1 MHGGLIVGPE
11 CTRDHR
17 PCHNPAVAGTP
28 RSRSLGY
35 YLALPFV
42 YGISL
47 LPFPVLY
54 LLSDVLFFFLY
65 RVLGYRSRVVLANLA
80 SSFPEK
86 PEAECRQIAADF
98 YRWFCDLLLES
109 LKTLT
114 VAPLAVR
121 ERVTFEGMEILR
133 KYADRKQSVIVVL
146 GHFGNWELAGARYSQ
161 EKDLP
166 QLYVIYRPLHDK
178 GFDDLMYR
186 MRTRHGTRLYA
197 MKETSQAMVRDRDL
211 VTATAF
217 IADQTPHAD
226 RAYWLTFLGQDT
238 PVYFG
243 TEATARKFNYPV
255 VYLSITRRGRGHYCM
270 AAETLVENPA
280 GMREGEI
287 TERHTA
293 RLERDIR
300 EHPELWLWTHRR
312 WKHKRPVAMAPVAVS
327 TSP

>member
-1 MHGGLIVGPE
+1 MTG
-11 CTRDHR
+11 TR
-17 PCHNPAVAGTP
+17 T
-28 RSRSLGY
+28 SKSLPY

-47 LPFPVLY
+47 LPFPLLY
-54 LLSDVLFFFLY
+54 RLSDVLFLVIY
-65 RVLGYRSRVVLANLA
+65 RALRYRTRVVLANLK

-86 PEAECRQIAADF
+86 TEAERRQIAADF

-114 VAPLAVR
+114 ITPLAVR
-121 ERVTFEGMEILR
+121 QRVTFEGMEILR
-133 KYADRKQSVIVVL
+133 AYADRKQSVIVVL

-166 QLYVIYRPLHDK
+166 QLYVIYRPLHDT
-178 GFDDLMYR
+178 GFDQLMYR
-186 MRTRHGTRLYA
+186 MRTRHGMRLYT
-197 MKETSQAMVRDRDL
+197 MKETSQAMLRDQAL
-211 VTATAF
+211 VTATGF
-217 IADQTPHAD
+217 IADQTPHPD

-255 VYLSITRRGRGHYCM
+255 VYLSIMQRGRGHYCM
-270 AAETLVENPA
+270 TVETLVEDPSA
-280 GMREGEI
+280 TREGEI

-300 EHPELWLWTHRR
+300 QRPDLWLWTHRR
-312 WKHKRPVAMAPVAVS
+312 WKHQRPVAGSAGQPAGAVS
-327 TSP
+327 TAP

>member
-1 MHGGLIVGPE
+1 VG
-11 CTRDHR
+11 
-17 PCHNPAVAGTP
+17 GTP

-35 YLALPFV
+35 YVALPFV

-47 LPFPVLY
+47 LPFPALY
-54 LLSDVLFFFLY
+54 LLSDFLFLVLY
-65 RVLGYRSRVVLANLA
+65 RIVGYRTRVVLGNLK
-80 SSFPEK
+80 SSFPDRT
-86 PEAECRQIAADF
+86 EAERRRIAADF

-114 VAPLAVR
+114 VTPLAVR
-121 ERVTFEGMEILR
+121 ERVTFEGMDILR
-133 KYADRKQSVIVVL
+133 AYAERKQSVIVVL

-161 EKDLP
+161 ETGIP
-166 QLYVIYRPLHDK
+166 QLYVIYRPLHDR

-186 MRTRHGTRLYA
+186 MRTRHGTKLYA
-197 MKETSQAMVRDRDL
+197 MKETSQSMVRDRNL

-255 VYLSITRRGRGHYCM
+255 VYLSIMQRGRGHYCM
-270 AAETLVENPA
+270 TVETLVEDPA
-280 GMREGEI
+280 TMREGEI
-287 TERHTA
+287 TERHAA

-300 EHPELWLWTHRR
+300 ERPDLWLWTHRR
-312 WKHKRPVAMAPVAVS
+312 WKHKRPVARAANPLN

>member
-1 MHGGLIVGPE
+1 MVSRTP
-11 CTRDHR
+11 TR
-17 PCHNPAVAGTP
+17 
-28 RSRSLGY
+28 RSLGY

-42 YGISL
+42 YGVSL

-54 LLSDVLFFFLY
+54 RLSDVLCFFMF
-65 RVLGYRSRVVLANLA
+65 RIFGYRTRVVLANLL

-86 PEAECRQIAADF
+86 TETERRQITSDF

-114 VAPLAVR
+114 MSPLAVR
-121 ERVTFEGMEILR
+121 QCVTFEGMEIMR
-133 KYADRKQSVIVVL
+133 EYAARKQSVIVVL

-161 EKDLP
+161 ERDLP
-166 QLYVIYRPLHDK
+166 QLYAIYRPLHDK

-186 MRTRHGTRLYA
+186 MRTRHGTKLYT
-197 MKETSQAMVRDRDL
+197 MGETGQSMVRDRAL

-238 PVYFG
+238 PVYYG

-255 VYLSITRRGRGHYCM
+255 VYISIMQRGRGHYCM
-270 AAETLVENPA
+270 TAETLVENPSELA
-280 GMREGEI
+280 AGEI
-287 TERHTA
+287 TRRHTA
-293 RLERDIR
+293 RLERDIHER
-300 EHPELWLWTHRR
+300 PDLWLWTHRR
-312 WKHKRPVAMAPVAVS
+312 WKHQKPVTTPGEGL
-327 TSP
+327 TISP

>member
-1 MHGGLIVGPE
+1 MG
-11 CTRDHR
+11 
-17 PCHNPAVAGTP
+17 GTP

-35 YLALPFV
+35 YVALPFV

-47 LPFPVLY
+47 LPFRALY
-54 LLSDVLFFFLY
+54 LLSDVLFLVLY
-65 RVLGYRSRVVLANLA
+65 RIVGYRTRVVLGNLK
-80 SSFPEK
+80 SSFPDK
-86 PEAECRQIAADF
+86 TDAERRRIAADF

-114 VAPLAVR
+114 VTPLAVR
-121 ERVTFEGMEILR
+121 ERVTFEGMDILR
-133 KYADRKQSVIVVL
+133 AYAERKQSVIVVL

-161 EKDLP
+161 ETGIP
-166 QLYVIYRPLHDK
+166 QLYVIYRPLHDR
-178 GFDDLMYR
+178 GFDDLMHR
-186 MRTRHGTRLYA
+186 MRTRHGTRLYS
-197 MKETSQAMVRDRDL
+197 MKETSQAMVRDKDL

-255 VYLSITRRGRGHYCM
+255 VYLSIMQRGRGHYCM
-270 AAETLVENPA
+270 TVETLVENPA
-280 GMREGEI
+280 EVPAGEI

-300 EHPELWLWTHRR
+300 ERPDLWLWTHRR
-312 WKHKRPVAMAPVAVS
+312 WKHKRPVARAATALS

>member
-1 MHGGLIVGPE
+1 M
-11 CTRDHR
+11 
-17 PCHNPAVAGTP
+17 
-28 RSRSLGY
+28 
-35 YLALPFV
+35 ALPFV

-47 LPFPVLY
+47 LPFPALYRLSDFLFLVLY
-54 LLSDVLFFFLY
+54 RIV
-65 RVLGYRSRVVLANLA
+65 GYRTRVVLGNLK
-80 SSFPEK
+80 SSFPDK
-86 PEAECRQIAADF
+86 TEAERRRIAADF
-98 YRWFCDLLLES
+98 YRWFCDLMLES

-114 VAPLAVR
+114 VSPMAVR
-121 ERVTFEGMEILR
+121 ERVAFEGMDILR
-133 KYADRKQSVIVVL
+133 AYAERKQSVIVVL

-161 EKDLP
+161 ETGLP
-166 QLYVIYRPLHDK
+166 QLYVIYRPLHDR

-243 TEATARKFNYPV
+243 TESTARKFNYPV
-255 VYLSITRRGRGHYCM
+255 VYLSIMQRGRGHYCM
-270 AAETLVENPA
+270 TAETLVEDPA
-280 GMREGEI
+280 ATREGEI

-300 EHPELWLWTHRR
+300 ERPDLWLWTHRR
-312 WKHKRPVAMAPVAVS
+312 WKHKRPVSPAVAAVS
-327 TSP
+327 ISP